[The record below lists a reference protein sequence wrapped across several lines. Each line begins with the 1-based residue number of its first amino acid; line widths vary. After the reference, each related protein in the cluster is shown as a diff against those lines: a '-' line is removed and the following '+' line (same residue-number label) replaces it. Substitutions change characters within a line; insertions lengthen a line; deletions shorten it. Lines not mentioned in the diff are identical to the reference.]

1 MKYKK
6 FQKDFCELF
15 ESIQFNG
22 FSIIGYDLN
31 KNLIIYIPSNKEYMK
46 VNINDMFKHFD
57 HKFKSKIKSKIYDDY
72 CQKMLLFTYY
82 PLKLNENYKHEKNNI
97 AEKCNSNLNEEYKK
111 LHEKYKRIV
120 DILGK
125 FDGLKFSQLPISVL
139 D

>member
-6 FQKDFCELF
+6 FQKDLCELF
-15 ESIQFNG
+15 EPIQFNG

-31 KNLIIYIPSNKEYMK
+31 KNLIIYIPSNKEYKK

-72 CQKMLLFTYY
+72 CQKMILYTYH
-82 PLKLNENYKHEKNNI
+82 PDKINENYKHERNNI
-97 AEKCNSNLNEEYKK
+97 AEKCKSNLNEEYRK
-111 LHEKYKRIV
+111 LHEKYERIFY
-120 DILGK
+120 ILDK
-125 FDGLKFSQLPISVL
+125 FDGLSFGQLPISIV